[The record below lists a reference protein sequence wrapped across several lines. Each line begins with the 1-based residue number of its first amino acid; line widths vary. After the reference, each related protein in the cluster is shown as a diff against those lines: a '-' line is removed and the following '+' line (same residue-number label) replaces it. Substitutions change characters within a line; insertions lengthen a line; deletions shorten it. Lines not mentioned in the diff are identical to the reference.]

1 MSGYIVLGAAVLAAL
16 VAAFLERRHTACT
29 IKRLDQML
37 TAAMDGSLSEQNF
50 DESRLSALENR
61 LGRYLAASAL
71 SGQNMRRQ
79 NEQISTLISDIS
91 HLTKTPVA
99 NLQLYTQL
107 LQEQTLQPQANE
119 CVQAI
124 ALQTEKLQSLMEALV
139 KTSRLE
145 SGILA
150 QHPQPGEIAP
160 VIHRA
165 SAQYA
170 AWAAAKNIALQVG
183 PAEGRAV
190 FDAKWTEEALCNLL
204 DNAVKYTPAGGSVYV
219 CVHNYQLFSAVCV
232 SNTGPGICEQEQA
245 KIFGRFYR
253 SVGAHQT
260 QGVGIGLYLTR
271 QIAEKQGGYVK
282 IASEPGRKTTFSLYL
297 PRENVPA
304 GDTGCK

>member
-1 MSGYIVLGAAVLAAL
+1 MLGAAVLAAL

-170 AWAAAKNIALQVG
+170 AC
-183 PAEGRAV
+183 AE
-190 FDAKWTEEALCNLL
+190 
-204 DNAVKYTPAGGSVYV
+204 
-219 CVHNYQLFSAVCV
+219 
-232 SNTGPGICEQEQA
+232 
-245 KIFGRFYR
+245 
-253 SVGAHQT
+253 
-260 QGVGIGLYLTR
+260 
-271 QIAEKQGGYVK
+271 
-282 IASEPGRKTTFSLYL
+282 
-297 PRENVPA
+297 
-304 GDTGCK
+304 